1 MRLVETRCSWCED
14 DVSQCDSCREFDLRT
29 DFDKKCKNSNYQ
41 YNEKDCEMKDI
52 TCKLEACAKC
62 NYTFTYP

>member
-29 DFDKKCKNSNYQ
+29 DFDKKCKNSKQKIYIDKS
-41 YNEKDCEMKDI
+41 Y
-52 TCKLEACAKC
+52 
-62 NYTFTYP
+62 Y